1 MREHKACAN
10 HVWEHVK
17 DDVVLSKNGYLV
29 FDDSVLDKNFSRKI
43 QLARRQYSGNA
54 KKTIMGIGTV
64 NCVYVNP
71 DTDQFWIIDFR
82 IYAPDFDGKSKLDH
96 VKEMYNNALYIK
108 RLLFKGV
115 LMDTWYATSNLMS
128 YIHKSGKYFYCP
140 IKENRKIASSHYSD
154 IIGVQVKDL
163 CLTDEEKASGYNC
176 RLCCMDKQ
184 IKVKLF
190 LVAHS
195 TMRNEILVS
204 NDHTLSSSK
213 DIQNANAHRWKIEQ
227 FHRELKQNTGIEAC
241 QCRHHR
247 AQRTHI
253 SVCMLLW
260 VRFNHIAQKNK
271 QTIYQIKKSLWHD
284 YLKQQL
290 RSPKVIFA

>member
-1 MREHKACAN
+1 
-10 HVWEHVK
+10 
-17 DDVVLSKNGYLV
+17 
-29 FDDSVLDKNFSRKI
+29 
-43 QLARRQYSGNA
+43 
-54 KKTIMGIGTV
+54 
-64 NCVYVNP
+64 
-71 DTDQFWIIDFR
+71 
-82 IYAPDFDGKSKLDH
+82 
-96 VKEMYNNALYIK
+96 
-108 RLLFKGV
+108 
-115 LMDTWYATSNLMS
+115 MDTWYATSSLMS
-128 YIHKSGKYFYCP
+128 YIHKNGKYFYCP
-140 IKENRKIASSHYSD
+140 IKENRKIASSDYSD
-154 IIGVQVKDL
+154 IIGVSIKNFY
-163 CLTDEEKASGYNC
+163 LTDKEKASGYNC

-271 QTIYQIKKSLWHD
+271 QTIYQIKKSLWCN

-290 RSPKVIFA
+290 RSPIVHFA